1 MVKNIFFFILIK
13 TIFFISFQSLSFE
26 LKIIASVNNEIITN
40 YDFFIE
46 KQNFELL
53 NNQKIDDSKN
63 KSILQNIIN
72 EKIKMLEIKNK
83 NIVINNDE
91 LNNKFSILKSQK
103 LNNINLNKE
112 NEKYIKNNIKNNIGW
127 NKLIYQTYKN
137 KLSINMVEIDN
148 MLKKENFKNFSREK
162 VIEIEQNK
170 KLNILSRTYFNE
182 IKRNYFIKI
191 F

>member
-63 KSILQNIIN
+63 KSMLQNIIN

-83 NIVINNDE
+83 NIIINNNE
-91 LNNKFSILKSQK
+91 INNKFSILKSQK

-112 NEKYIKNNIKNNIGW
+112 NETYIKNSIKNNIGW